1 MFDISSVQLDWKGL
15 NLKLETG
22 LMARQADGSVLA
34 TLGKT
39 SVLCTVV
46 ASKDYDP
53 TIDFFPLIT
62 SSVTSDPIFAGRQCI
77 NTDFSSV
84 KDIILSLT

>member
-1 MFDISSVQLDWKGL
+1 MFDISAVQLDWKGL
-15 NLKLETG
+15 ELKLETG

-46 ASKDYDP
+46 AAKD
-53 TIDFFPLIT
+53 
-62 SSVTSDPIFAGRQCI
+62 SDP
-77 NTDFSSV
+77 
-84 KDIILSLT
+84 SLTFSLSVHYIEKGYSAGKIPGGFSKEKADLLK

>member
-34 TLGKT
+34 TLGKPQ
-39 SVLCTVV
+39 SYAQL
-46 ASKDYDP
+46 
-53 TIDFFPLIT
+53 
-62 SSVTSDPIFAGRQCI
+62 
-77 NTDFSSV
+77 
-84 KDIILSLT
+84 